1 MKEIKVSKAFIGV
14 NGIDGHHVSTA
25 NEEEGNGN
33 AIILNNAIEKYVVAD
48 NSKFDSYSF
57 YSFYR
62 VEDLNAIITDD
73 SIPKKIKDKYAL
85 YTKII
90 YKMRGWDKSPS
101 LSIVFGLS
109 SKTSG

>member
-1 MKEIKVSKAFIGV
+1 M
-14 NGIDGHHVSTA
+14 
-25 NEEEGNGN
+25 
-33 AIILNNAIEKYVVAD
+33 VAD

-73 SIPKKIKDKYAL
+73 SIPKKIKDKYGF

-90 YKMRGWDKSPS
+90 
-101 LSIVFGLS
+101 
-109 SKTSG
+109 

>member
-1 MKEIKVSKAFIGV
+1 M
-14 NGIDGHHVSTA
+14 
-25 NEEEGNGN
+25 
-33 AIILNNAIEKYVVAD
+33 LVAD
-48 NSKFDSYSF
+48 NSQSLIVYSF

-90 YKMRGWDKSPS
+90 KIKRLGQKS
-101 LSIVFGLS
+101 
-109 SKTSG
+109 

>member
-1 MKEIKVSKAFIGV
+1 MKTQTFVGQFANKLLKEINVSKAFIGV

-57 YSFYR
+57 YMFYR
-62 VEDLNAIITDD
+62 VEDLNAIITDG
-73 SIPKKIKDKYAL
+73 SIPKKIKDKYGL

-90 YKMRGWDKSPS
+90 
-101 LSIVFGLS
+101 
-109 SKTSG
+109 

>member
-1 MKEIKVSKAFIGV
+1 MQLRNMWLPITVSLI
-14 NGIDGHHVSTA
+14 
-25 NEEEGNGN
+25 
-33 AIILNNAIEKYVVAD
+33 AIP
-48 NSKFDSYSF
+48 F

-90 YKMRGWDKSPS
+90 
-101 LSIVFGLS
+101 
-109 SKTSG
+109 

>member
-1 MKEIKVSKAFIGV
+1 M
-14 NGIDGHHVSTA
+14 
-25 NEEEGNGN
+25 
-33 AIILNNAIEKYVVAD
+33 VAD

-85 YTKII
+85 YTENHLRS
-90 YKMRGWDKSPS
+90 RGWDKVLAS
-101 LSIVFGLS
+101 SIISWFVEQDAVVEWALLR
-109 SKTSG
+109 

>member
-1 MKEIKVSKAFIGV
+1 MKKKKW
-14 NGIDGHHVSTA
+14 T
-25 NEEEGNGN
+25 

-73 SIPKKIKDKYAL
+73 STPKKIKDKYGF
-85 YTKII
+85 YTKITKI
-90 YKMRGWDKSPS
+90 KRLGQKSQPS
-101 LSIVFGLS
+101 LFLIVE
-109 SKTSG
+109 